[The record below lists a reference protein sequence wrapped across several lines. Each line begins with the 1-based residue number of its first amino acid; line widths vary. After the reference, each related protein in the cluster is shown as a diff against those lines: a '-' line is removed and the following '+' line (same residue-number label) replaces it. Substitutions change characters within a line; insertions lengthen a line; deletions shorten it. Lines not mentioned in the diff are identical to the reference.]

1 MEGNSSRPN
10 LKRPFFE
17 DADDDKLDS
26 SNKPS
31 APKRVRFP
39 KGKKVK
45 PAAEEAV
52 VVVDRGPAVD
62 DDPTDLMNPRA
73 AAKERAKRRTQFTA
87 ELFTEES
94 RGILNDV
101 AAAEVDYKDNDSFVD
116 DGIQIEPFNLDKER
130 EEGYFDA
137 DGNFVE
143 YVNDNEIKDAW
154 LDSVEAEPKYAGKG
168 SAVINNEDD
177 ANDLSSDDIGTMK
190 RRIADILEPGETV
203 LRALRRLKGTS
214 NRKEKMSAES
224 KIVFD
229 QLTEDAMK
237 LMENGEYDVYHE
249 KQEVFQREAEGY
261 ERLAKARG
269 EGISTSAGQGG
280 STYFGIGNGLL
291 SDMTDTE
298 VASTVLPG
306 PVVDTLNPSAS
317 TAETSSNDAD
327 AYDMFGEED
336 ENATAKPSFDGSN
349 VVSGHNSDAV
359 NQPSASTLNS
369 ESESGALQNDYVY
382 DDSTGYY
389 YSSSLGYYY
398 DPSTGL
404 FCSAASGQWYSYN
417 EETGTYVEV
426 QQVAS
431 NAI

>member
-1 MEGNSSRPN
+1 ME
-10 LKRPFFE
+10 
-17 DADDDKLDS
+17 
-26 SNKPS
+26 
-31 APKRVRFP
+31 RV
-39 KGKKVK
+39 
-45 PAAEEAV
+45 A
-52 VVVDRGPAVD
+52 
-62 DDPTDLMNPRA
+62 
-73 AAKERAKRRTQFTA
+73 
-87 ELFTEES
+87 
-94 RGILNDV
+94 NDG
-101 AAAEVDYKDNDSFVD
+101 DIFWQDNDSFVD
-116 DGIQIEPFNLDKER
+116 EGIQIEPFNLNKER

-154 LDSVEAEPKYAGKG
+154 LDSIEAQPKYAGKG

-327 AYDMFGEED
+327 TYDMFGEED

-349 VVSGHNSDAV
+349 VVSGHNSNAV

-382 DDSTGYY
+382 DESTGYY

-417 EETGTYVEV
+417 EETSTYVEV
-426 QQVAS
+426 QQVAT